1 MHLAIVSPYPPTITG
16 TGQYG
21 YHVSRSLAESD
32 LFKRITVLTGTP
44 GLPPAANV
52 PPNVHVENV
61 WNTESPDA
69 GWKISAYLRAS
80 KPDLVWFNLGAS
92 TFGRS
97 PIANLSGFL
106 SPIWG
111 RQLGL
116 PTVVTL
122 HELVELTDLSALRAP
137 GGPFARQGARLL
149 TQIALQADVVCLTLQ
164 RYVDWLAARRPNLQ
178 CVHIP
183 IGAYHAPE
191 ILAES
196 ESQELLFFSLLA
208 PFKGLETLLEALRS
222 LRTEYPGLRLT
233 VAGAEHPRF
242 PGYARQL
249 QQKFGGHTGISWLGE
264 ISEESVRE
272 IFRRAKIVILPY
284 MASTGSSSVLF
295 QAATWG
301 RPIIASD
308 LAEIHHALDDSAL
321 KVDFFRG
328 GDPGSLANSIKIL
341 LDAAPRRREQVEHNF
356 NVIQRAHPEQTCR
369 AYLQAFNLA
378 LESRR
383 SSKRLA
389 IPARPLSGLT

>member
-1 MHLAIVSPYPPTITG
+1 MHLAIVSPYPPAITG
-16 TGQYG
+16 IGQYG

-32 LFKRITVLTGTP
+32 QFTRITVLTGSP
-44 GLPPAANV
+44 GGSALPEV
-52 PPNVHVENV
+52 PENVHVKAV
-61 WNTESPDA
+61 WKTEGLDA
-69 GWKISAYLRAS
+69 GWKISAHLREL

-97 PIANLSGFL
+97 PLANLSGFL

-111 RQLGL
+111 RRLGI
-116 PTVVTL
+116 PTVITL

-149 TQIALQADVVCLTLQ
+149 TRIALQADVVCLTLQ
-164 RYVDWLAARRPNLQ
+164 RYVDWLSSRRPKLQ

-196 ESQELLFFSLLA
+196 EAQELLFFSLLA
-208 PFKGLETLLEALRS
+208 PFKGLEVLLEAFRS

-233 VAGAEHPRF
+233 IAGAEHPRF
-242 PGYARQL
+242 PGYGRQL
-249 QQKFGGHTGISWLGE
+249 QKKFGGHTGITWLGE
-264 ISEESVRE
+264 ISENNVRE
-272 IFRRAKIVILPY
+272 IFRRAKIVVLPY

-321 KVDFFRG
+321 QVDFFSG
-328 GDPGSLANSIKIL
+328 GDAASLARSIRAL
-341 LDAAPRRREQVEHNF
+341 LDAAPRRRAQVEHNF
-356 NVIQRAHPEQTCR
+356 NMIQLAHPEHTCR